1 MGFIG
6 FLDGV
11 ALWSLGDPRVR
22 GDPVSQLWP
31 ERFKILDF
39 EGLPPN
45 MSVIS
50 HELVALE
57 QQQRFRPT

>member
-1 MGFIG
+1 MVLIA
-6 FLDGV
+6 FLDGDANSNV
-11 ALWSLGDPRVR
+11 ISG
-22 GDPVSQLWP
+22 WP
-31 ERFKILDF
+31 EGEGGSGLTAVTRLLDF